1 MGINTVSPNQ
11 RTQQTQQTA
20 PPAPLGATPVKPE
33 GQGSGTGG
41 TSDTFAANGGKPP
54 QYRDGQAIGT
64 TGNGQ
69 QVVAGSR
76 DMGNFYCEHALFSSN
91 EFANQPNSSIK
102 RDGNGDAMVTFI
114 HHPGLQD
121 QENSPDRQKGAQEV
135 IGATMRGYVDAAK
148 GQVPGNEPIKV
159 LVTGYGAFQGVNNN
173 PTQDYV
179 THPQNLDASMSQGFG
194 QQLVRNQ
201 DGTPK
206 RESLPQVDGQPVYR
220 YQLQN
225 QDGTTRNVDVALALL
240 PVSDE
245 AINGG
250 PQSVQRLEQDFRPNA
265 VINNGVN
272 PNGSAWQME
281 THSDDGG
288 MRRTGVMSYDDGNST
303 RVRGYEYQNP
313 SGANAFKAGEAA
325 MTQDRTSA
333 GSVPVSQ
340 LPVTRQIS
348 AQ

>member
-1 MGINTVSPNQ
+1 MGIPTVSNNQ
-11 RTQQTQQTA
+11 RPQQTQAST

-33 GQGSGTGG
+33 GHGGTGG
-41 TSDTFAANGGKPP
+41 TQDTFAANGRPAP
-54 QYRDGQAIGT
+54 QYQNGQAIGR

-69 QVVAGSR
+69 DVVAGSP

-91 EFANQPNSSIK
+91 EFAHQPDTSIK
-102 RDGNGDAMVTFI
+102 RDAKGDPMVTFI
-114 HHPGLQD
+114 HHPGELD

-135 IGATMRGYVDAAK
+135 IGATMRGYVDAAR
-148 GQVPGNEPIKV
+148 GQVPGNEPIKA
-159 LVTGYGAFQGVNNN
+159 LVTGYGAFAGVNNN
-173 PTQDYV
+173 PTQDFV
-179 THPQNLDASMSQGFG
+179 THPANMDAAMSQGFG

-201 DGTPK
+201 DGSVK
-206 RESLPQVDGQPVYR
+206 REQLPSVDGQPVYR

-240 PVSDE
+240 PVSDA

-250 PQSVQRLEQDFRPNA
+250 PQSLQRLEQDFRPNA

-272 PNGSAWQME
+272 PNGTAWQME
-281 THSDDGG
+281 THADDGG

-303 RVRGYEYQNP
+303 RVRSYEYQNP
-313 SGANAFKAGEAA
+313 SGANAFRAGEEA
-325 MTQDRTSA
+325 MQADRNAA

-340 LPVTRQIS
+340 MSVPRQIS
-348 AQ
+348 PQ